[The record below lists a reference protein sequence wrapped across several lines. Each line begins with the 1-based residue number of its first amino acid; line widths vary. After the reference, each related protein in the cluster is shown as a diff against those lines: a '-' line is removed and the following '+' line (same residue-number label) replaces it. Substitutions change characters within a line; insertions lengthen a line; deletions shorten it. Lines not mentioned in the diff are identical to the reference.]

1 LINVNHIP
9 EGVENIFNIEPE
21 IIEIE
26 LFSIYFDD
34 QESIILLIKNISQ
47 LLKAEK

>member
-9 EGVENIFNIEPE
+9 DGVENIFNIEPE
-21 IIEIE
+21 IIEVE

-34 QESIILLIKNISQ
+34 QESVIMLINNIS
-47 LLKAEK
+47 